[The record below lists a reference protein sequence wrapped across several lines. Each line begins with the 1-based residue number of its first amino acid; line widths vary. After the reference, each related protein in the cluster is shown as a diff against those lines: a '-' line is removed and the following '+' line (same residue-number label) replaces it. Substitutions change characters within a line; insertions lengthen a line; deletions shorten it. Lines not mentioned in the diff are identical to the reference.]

1 MNFEDFKQS
10 QQLADI
16 EDFMDNNAAD
26 CVEKSASKDAGG
38 DGGDGENG
46 EIAIE
51 IDEVQR
57 LWVEGWGRLLEDS
70 LWGLANR

>member
-1 MNFEDFKQS
+1 MKNHKAATFEDFKQS

-16 EDFMDNNAAD
+16 EEFMDNNAAD
-26 CVEKSASKDAGG
+26 CVEKSASKDAA
-38 DGGDGENG
+38 GDGENG

-57 LWVEGWGRLLEDS
+57 L
-70 LWGLANR
+70 